1 MDRSYCRRMTQ
12 TAVGTLVR
20 DGRQRRSR
28 SQLDVAYDSPV
39 SCWIDTEMLCS
50 PTRLPNFTI
59 LTTVGTPRDI
69 TLDELA
75 IELFFP
81 NDTATATHF
90 PQAATTSTE
99 PT

>member
-1 MDRSYCRRMTQ
+1 
-12 TAVGTLVR
+12 
-20 DGRQRRSR
+20 
-28 SQLDVAYDSPV
+28 
-39 SCWIDTEMLCS
+39 MLCS

-81 NDTATATHF
+81 NETATATHF